1 MADIRWCIRK
11 KDGLSLAEPNSNIAA
26 GYLLKAEQ
34 ALETARTEKVTEW
47 KIAKTYYSM
56 YFALY
61 AILQRIGIKCEIHAC
76 TLSFAK
82 HFLGE
87 YFNEEEIEII
97 SDALSMRVDSQYYV
111 NREVPDEQFAEIL
124 KNAPMFLVK
133 CKGIVNSIDENKILD
148 IRQRFKAEA
157 EKAAKKTAWKR

>member
-1 MADIRWCIRK
+1 MTKLGWCIRQK
-11 KDGLSLAEPNSNIAA
+11 GGLSLAEPSPNLAA

-34 ALETARTEKVTEW
+34 AVESARTEKIEEW

-76 TLSFAK
+76 TLAFAK
-82 HFLGE
+82 HFLKE
-87 YFNEEEIEII
+87 YFNEEEIGLI

-111 NREVPDEQFAEIL
+111 NREVQDEQFNDIL
-124 KNAPMFLVK
+124 KNAPFVLVK
-133 CKGIVNSIDENKILD
+133 CKGIVNRIDENKILE
-148 IRQRFKAEA
+148 IRQRFKAES
-157 EKAAKKTAWKR
+157 EKACKNPS